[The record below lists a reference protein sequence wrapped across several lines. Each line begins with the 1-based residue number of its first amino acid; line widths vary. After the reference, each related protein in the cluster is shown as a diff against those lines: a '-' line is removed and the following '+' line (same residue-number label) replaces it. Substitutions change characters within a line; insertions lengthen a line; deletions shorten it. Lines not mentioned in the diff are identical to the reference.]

1 MAIQAIGANG
11 QDQRPA
17 LMFVLA
23 PLIQKM
29 LDDAQDD
36 PDIANGVVSKAI
48 AAKAL
53 GLPSP
58 FAGKK
63 A

>member
-1 MAIQAIGANG
+1 MAIVAIGARG
-11 QDQRPA
+11 EDQRPA
-17 LMFVLA
+17 LLSVLA
-23 PLIQKM
+23 PLIKQM

-58 FAGKK
+58 FEG
-63 A
+63 

>member
-11 QDQRPA
+11 QDQRAA
-17 LMFVLA
+17 LLSVVA
-23 PLIQKM
+23 PFIKQM

-48 AAKAL
+48 AAKLL

-58 FAGKK
+58 FEGKK

>member
-1 MAIQAIGANG
+1 MAIRAIGANG
-11 QDQRPA
+11 QDQRAA
-17 LMFVLA
+17 LLTVIA

-29 LDDAQDD
+29 LDDTQDD
-36 PDIANGVVSKAI
+36 PDIANGVISKAI

-58 FAGKK
+58 FEGKK